1 MNHHIEINDKIVIRI
16 DMPECSPRELEG
28 LKDASGKTS
37 LHAFLDLL
45 DWISASH
52 QDEEWIQ
59 WEATSPRISL
69 TDYTKFLERRNRE
82 LERMNSRLKE
92 ENRLIRAETE
102 KKKNRPEAKWKRL
115 RGDSPGNDCWRL
127 ESRII
132 VLEEENRKLKNR
144 LSAYTSKIRKAHD

>member
-1 MNHHIEINDKIVIRI
+1 MIPEA
-16 DMPECSPRELEG
+16 ECSPSELEE

-37 LHAFLDLL
+37 LHSFLDLL

-52 QDEEWIQ
+52 QDEEWVQ

-69 TDYTKFLERRNRE
+69 GDYAKFLETQNQE

-92 ENRLIRAETE
+92 ENRLISAEMGM
-102 KKKNRPEAKWKRL
+102 KKNRPEAKWKRL
-115 RGDSPGNDCWRL
+115 RGDSPEKDCSRL
-127 ESRII
+127 ESKII